1 MINKI
6 IEDIKNLGVPV
17 RYRNFK
23 SPPPVPYAVYYEDD
37 TDNFSADNIVYQKR
51 TNYVLEFYEN
61 KKDQAAEEKIEKVLD
76 RNEVYW
82 EKEEMYIESEK
93 LLMTAFYFAL

>member
-23 SPPPVPYAVYYEDD
+23 SPPLVPYAVYYEDD

-61 KKDQAAEEKIEKVLD
+61 KKDQAAEEKIEEVLD
-76 RNEVYW
+76 QNEVYW

-93 LLMTAFYFAL
+93 LLMTVFYFTF